1 MSILRRLSHR
11 IFFGP
16 KFLDELSDS
25 ELDFIMMHE
34 ILHVVLQHC
43 MRQGDYD
50 SEQFNIACDIVVN
63 SNILL
68 SNNMNRNSI
77 KLKKYGES
85 MHIAPDGKEGY
96 EYTAEQIYA
105 MLPPMPK
112 GKTPKPSLG
121 ASWDDHTR
129 WSGSSEENNGENDE
143 ENEYLREQWEKWLI
157 DVCEVISIRDSTKS
171 FGGGPVLAQRI
182 LKQIRK
188 GQIDWREILN
198 NFVQEEITD
207 YSFTPPD
214 RRFDDSPFF
223 LPDYNEKEE
232 SIGNIWFVIDTSG
245 SISDDAIKAAYS
257 EICSAIDQFN
267 GKLSGI
273 LSFTESYVTDPV
285 PFSSVD
291 ELMSI
296 KPVGG
301 GGPVLAQRILKQIRK
316 GQIDWRE
323 ILNNFV
329 QEEITDYSFTPPD
342 RRFDDSPFFLPD
354 YNEKEES
361 IGNIWFVIDTS
372 GSISDDAIKAA
383 YSEICSAIDQFNG
396 KLSGILSFTE
406 SYVTD
411 PVPFSSVDELMSIK
425 PVGGGGNDF
434 SDIFRYMKNH
444 MLNELPSQII
454 IITDGYDSFPPEEAA
469 MEIPVLWL
477 LNNEEVNPPWG
488 KIARIVV

>member
-1 MSILRRLSHR
+1 MTQREGRILRQGNTNSKVYIYRYITEGSFDAYSWQLLETKQR
-11 IFFGP
+11 FI
-16 KFLDELSDS
+16 S
-25 ELDFIMMHE
+25 ELLSGSLTERSGTDIADT
-34 ILHVVLQHC
+34 VLDYAEVKALAVGNPLVKQRVEAANELTRYMALQSKLVESRIRLEKELLEMPGQIHNQ

-77 KLKKYGES
+77 KLRKYGES

-129 WSGSSEENNGENDE
+129 WSGSSEENNGGFGG

-171 FGGGPVLAQRI
+171 F
-182 LKQIRK
+182 
-188 GQIDWREILN
+188 
-198 NFVQEEITD
+198 
-207 YSFTPPD
+207 
-214 RRFDDSPFF
+214 
-223 LPDYNEKEE
+223 
-232 SIGNIWFVIDTSG
+232 
-245 SISDDAIKAAYS
+245 
-257 EICSAIDQFN
+257 
-267 GKLSGI
+267 
-273 LSFTESYVTDPV
+273 
-285 PFSSVD
+285 
-291 ELMSI
+291 
-296 KPVGG
+296 G